1 MNKKILNEISEMK
14 YLFGYKRGVV
24 ISEQTPPTDNGADN
38 IVAKLNTASEYTLRH
53 GGTSEQD
60 FSNAIR
66 MIDSVETYNAVNAK
80 FKGGLSGL
88 INSEF
93 SVSQKADL
101 YWLNQMKTWFES
113 VGITMSWDSGKVELS
128 VPKAPV
134 APAAPVVAAKKA
146 TTPVDNWEDVKKY
159 YKTNQNVDP
168 QPAENDDETWETL
181 TVTENGRTYIL
192 RSFDNDVMG
201 SDNNY
206 RRGEWSWDGTKPIF
220 SFYKTT
226 RKETTGY
233 VNDSDD
239 DWDVVIKKK
248 KVMGLGASGP
258 LVKELQNR
266 LIIAGYADGLTITQD
281 IEGCKADIEKCDGIY
296 GKGTRAAVIKAQEAL
311 QIDNDGVVGYETYQA
326 LI

>member
-113 VGITMSWDSGKVELS
+113 VGITMSWDSGKVEIS
-128 VPKAPV
+128 APAA
-134 APAAPVVAAKKA
+134 APAAPVAAAKTAA
-146 TTPVDNWEDVKKY
+146 TVVDNWDDVKKY

-168 QPAENDDETWETL
+168 KPFESDTETWERL
-181 TVTENGRTYIL
+181 TVTGNGRTYIL
-192 RSFDNDVMG
+192 RSFDNDLRG
-201 SDNNY
+201 KDNDYN
-206 RRGEWSWDGTKPIF
+206 RGTWSWDGTKPIF
-220 SFYKTT
+220 SLYKTT

-233 VNDSDD
+233 VNDNDT
-239 DWDVVIKKK
+239 DWDVVSNKK

-258 LVKELQNR
+258 LVKDLQNK
-266 LIIAGYADGLTITQD
+266 LINGGYADGLTITQD
-281 IEGCKADIEKCDGIY
+281 IEGCKADKEKCDGIY
-296 GKGTRAAVIKAQEAL
+296 GKGTRDAVIKAQEAL
-311 QIDNDGVVGYETYQA
+311 EIDNDGVVGYETYQA